1 MFLSI
6 LLLIQQTINCFEI
19 QLCNI
24 LFIYGETE
32 SLNFFLCDCHS
43 YLFLF
48 LFRLDFM
55 PDPNVAKAPSEQAS
69 SAPKKKPQEVEAA
82 AAAVRMIMPGEQV
95 RLWLMI

>member
-1 MFLSI
+1 
-6 LLLIQQTINCFEI
+6 
-19 QLCNI
+19 
-24 LFIYGETE
+24 
-32 SLNFFLCDCHS
+32 
-43 YLFLF
+43 
-48 LFRLDFM
+48 M